1 MAVEHPVVW
10 FHERDARV
18 EPALMTDDE
27 VLAAVEELVRNE
39 PNRAVTAG
47 EVTER
52 VATWDVDEVTMHLEQ
67 LRETGQLFRAV
78 GTESDQPPAVIT
90 YTLYE

>member
-1 MAVEHPVVW
+1 MECPTSRW
-10 FHERDARV
+10 FHDRDAWV
-18 EPALMTDDE
+18 ERALMTDDE
-27 VLAAVEELVRNE
+27 VLAAVAELVSNR

-47 EVTER
+47 EVAAH

-67 LRETGQLFRAV
+67 LREADRLFRAV
-78 GTESDQPPAVIT
+78 GTESDHPPAVVT

>member
-1 MAVEHPVVW
+1 
-10 FHERDARV
+10 
-18 EPALMTDDE
+18 MTDDE
-27 VLAAVEELVRNE
+27 VLAAVEDLVRNDPE
-39 PNRAVTAG
+39 RALTAG

-67 LRETGQLFRAV
+67 LREAGRLFRAV
-78 GTESDQPPAVIT
+78 GTESDHPPAVVT

>member
-1 MAVEHPVVW
+1 
-10 FHERDARV
+10 
-18 EPALMTDDE
+18 MTDDE

-67 LRETGQLFRAV
+67 LRGRY
-78 GTESDQPPAVIT
+78 GI
-90 YTLYE
+90 